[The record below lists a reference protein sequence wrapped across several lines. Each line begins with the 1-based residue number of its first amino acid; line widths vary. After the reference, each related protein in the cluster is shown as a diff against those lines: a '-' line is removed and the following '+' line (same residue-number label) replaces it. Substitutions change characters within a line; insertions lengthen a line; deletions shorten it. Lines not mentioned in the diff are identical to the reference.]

1 MNSDERIERVRQS
14 AAGLLY
20 VRNRLAGELSA
31 LRSEPAGLE
40 GTCTS
45 ERGAEIERVERELAE
60 AQADARQ
67 ALAALGAVHELVRVR
82 ERQQLR
88 ARAAQLSVAVEVAR
102 ETAEDP
108 LEARIRALE
117 PR

>member
-20 VRNRLAGELSA
+20 VRNRLAGELAA
-31 LRSEPAGLE
+31 LRADPAASG
-40 GTCTS
+40 
-45 ERGAEIERVERELAE
+45 RAAEIERVERELAE